1 MSNQTLRLNSG
12 LPLKALLLGAS
23 VVAAFLSTSASAQT
37 DGLPMQP
44 SIISSMAAQSV
55 MLSVARAGH
64 RLVAVGERGFIIVS
78 DDNGVSW
85 SQVGSPVSVTLVK
98 VRFIDDVEGW
108 AVGHAGVVLHTR
120 DGGLSWNKQLDG
132 VQAAEIEFQE
142 AKQATE
148 GSDDAEKMQERLAQA
163 QQLVDDGPDK
173 PLLDTLFLDAKNGL
187 VVGAYGLAFVTHD
200 GGLSWQS
207 IRSRI
212 DNPNGLHLYSIERVG
227 GDLFIAGE
235 QGTLLRSSNEGKTFE
250 PLTSPYEGT
259 TFGLQATNSNFIV
272 AFGLRGKAFESKDR
286 GDTWQPLDTLQPVT
300 LTSGLRLADGSV
312 LLTDESG
319 RVLRFADGNA
329 KAAVLQIAQPS
340 YFTGMAQA
348 ANGNLIISS
357 ARGMLSSAVAVVS
370 PEHDQ

>member
-1 MSNQTLRLNSG
+1 MLSMLIMPAYFSST
-12 LPLKALLLGAS
+12 A
-23 VVAAFLSTSASAQT
+23 VAQP
-37 DGLPMQP
+37 DGLQVQP
-44 SIISSMAAQSV
+44 AITSEMAAQSV
-55 MLSVARAGH
+55 MLSVARAGQ

-78 DDNGVSW
+78 DDNGASW
-85 SQVGSPVSVTLVK
+85 SQVDSPVSVTLVK

-120 DGGLSWNKQLDG
+120 DGGLSWSKQLDG
-132 VQAAEIEFQE
+132 VQAAEIELQE
-142 AKQATE
+142 TRLATE
-148 GSDDAEKMQERLAQA
+148 GSEDVEKAQERLAQA

-173 PLLDTLFLDAKNGL
+173 PLLDLLFLDAKNGL

-200 GGLSWQS
+200 GGFSWQS

-227 GDLFIAGE
+227 KDLFIAGE
-235 QGTLLRSSNEGKTFE
+235 QGTLLRSSDEGKTFE
-250 PLTSPYEGT
+250 SLTSPYEGT
-259 TFGLQATNSNFIV
+259 TFGLQATNSGSIL

-312 LLTDESG
+312 LLSDESG
-319 RVLRFADGNA
+319 RVLRFANDDS

-357 ARGMLSSAVAVVS
+357 ARGMLSSAVAVDS